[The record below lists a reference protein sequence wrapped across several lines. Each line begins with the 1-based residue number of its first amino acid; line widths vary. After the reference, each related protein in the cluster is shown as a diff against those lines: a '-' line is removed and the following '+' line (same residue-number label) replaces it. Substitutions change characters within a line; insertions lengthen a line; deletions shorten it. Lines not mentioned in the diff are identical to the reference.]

1 MAIKIDKDPSGILA
15 QVANRAATPALSGSK
30 KDTAG
35 SAEAAPSAVNLTR
48 LTESLKQALQ
58 SPGAEASFDKQR
70 VAELRD
76 AIASGNYQ
84 VDVAATARAMV
95 ALERDIFG

>member
-15 QVANRAATPALSGSK
+15 QVANRAATSASNGAK
-30 KDTAG
+30 KDVTG
-35 SAEAAPSAVNLTR
+35 STDAAPSAVNLTR

-58 SPGAEASFDKQR
+58 SPGAEPSFDGQR

-76 AIASGNYQ
+76 AIASGDYE
-84 VDVAATARAMV
+84 VDLAATARAIV

>member
-15 QVANRAATPALSGSK
+15 QVANRAATPALNSSK
-30 KDTAG
+30 KDVAG
-35 SAEAAPSAVNLTR
+35 SSGATPSAVNLTR

-58 SPGAEASFDKQR
+58 SPGAESSFDGQR
-70 VAELRD
+70 VAKLRD
-76 AIASGNYQ
+76 AIASGNYE
-84 VDVAATARAMV
+84 VDLAATAQAIV